1 MTLGFGEIVL
11 IVLVIVLLFNGKR
24 VARLMGA
31 FRQSKTE
38 YQKGLEEP
46 VDVESRRVPDTSEEV
61 KQKR

>member
-11 IVLVIVLLFNGKR
+11 IGIVIVLLFNGKR
-24 VARLMGA
+24 MARLMDA

-46 VDVESRRVPDTSEEV
+46 VDVEFKNVPEDKEKV
-61 KQKR
+61 KR

>member
-24 VARLMGA
+24 MARLMGA

-46 VDVESRRVPDTSEEV
+46 VDVEFKNVPEDKEKV
-61 KQKR
+61 KQR

>member
-1 MTLGFGEIVL
+1 MTLGFGEIIL

-24 VARLMGA
+24 MARLMGA

-46 VDVESRRVPDTSEEV
+46 VDVEFRDVSEDKEKV
-61 KQKR
+61 KQK